1 MFRIKRNASRNFV
14 RKKRTWKKDEIAM
27 FAMKVVDAKD
37 AKLKAS
43 LEDAGNSMN
52 GGLANSKEGKSCTKC
67 DKILFKILWA
77 VIPCG

>member
-1 MFRIKRNASRNFV
+1 
-14 RKKRTWKKDEIAM
+14 M

-67 DKILFKILWA
+67 DKIFSRNFDLESHVVKVIL
-77 VIPCG
+77 V